1 MKMGEFQSM
10 KEQVQFFGSP
20 PSFDDSV
27 AKCREK
33 FGWPLNLRGG
43 FDCRKERAYCVL
55 SAISPKYVDR
65 LRPVSRS
72 KSS

>member
-1 MKMGEFQSM
+1 MKMGDFESM

-33 FGWPLNLRGG
+33 FGWPLNLRGR
-43 FDCRKERAYCVL
+43 FDCRKEQAHYVL
-55 SAISPKYVDR
+55 SSILPKYVDR

>member
-1 MKMGEFQSM
+1 MKIGEFESM

-33 FGWPLNLRGG
+33 FGWPLNLRGR
-43 FDCRKERAYCVL
+43 FDCRKEQAHYVL
-55 SAISPKYVDR
+55 SSILPKYVDR